1 MLYFGLY
8 VQLRRGSVAGY
19 TTDES
24 WAYGPKE
31 GVEAFESITF
41 FIRFIYAINF
51 EHLLIFNGDKT
62 RSSRQIHNV
71 VTNTFSKYE
80 TRKIGL
86 TLTYRF
92 RKNVEKKKISSAE
105 TEMKRLQVNADE

>member
-1 MLYFGLY
+1 MYL
-8 VQLRRGSVAGY
+8 VVS
-19 TTDES
+19 S
-24 WAYGPKE
+24 
-31 GVEAFESITF
+31 SITST
-41 FIRFIYAINF
+41 F
-51 EHLLIFNGDKT
+51 ENGGYLETVYLNPLSTFNLSIKKSFLQDRLRLSIDANDIFNGDKT
-62 RSSRQIHNV
+62 KSSRQIHNV

-105 TEMKRLQVNADE
+105 TEMKRLQINADE

>member
-1 MLYFGLY
+1 MRQIGL
-8 VQLRRGSVAGY
+8 SAGY
-19 TTDES
+19 QQLFGGYLETIYLSPLST
-24 WAYGPKE
+24 
-31 GVEAFESITF
+31 FNLSIKKSF
-41 FIRFIYAINF
+41 LQDRLRLSIDAND
-51 EHLLIFNGDKT
+51 IFNGDKT
-62 RSSRQIHNV
+62 KSSRQIHNV

-80 TRKIGL
+80 TRKIGI